1 MKTLLILRHAKSS
14 WQDSGL
20 DDHDRPLNKRGK
32 QAAPQMGR
40 LLKAQDLVPELIV
53 SSTAKRARKTAA
65 LVAENCG
72 YEGSVEVNQQLYHAS
87 AGQAIAVLTE
97 LYHDEARVML
107 VGHNPGVEELLE
119 VLTGQVA
126 ALPTAALAQVE
137 LPIDQWQS
145 LSLSTEGALINLWRP
160 RELDE

>member
-14 WQDSGL
+14 WQESGL
-20 DDHDRPLNKRGK
+20 DDHDRPLNKRGMRV
-32 QAAPQMGR
+32 APQMGR

-53 SSTAKRARKTAA
+53 SSTAKRARKTAE

-72 YEGSVEVNQQLYHAS
+72 YQGTVEVTQRLYHAS
-87 AGQAIAVLTE
+87 AEQAISVLAD
-97 LYHDEARVML
+97 LAGDQACVML
-107 VGHNPGVEELLE
+107 VAHNPGVEELLE
-119 VLTGQVA
+119 VFTGEVA
-126 ALPTAALAQVE
+126 AMPTAALAQVE

-145 LSLSTEGALINLWRP
+145 LSLSTGGVLINLWRP

>member
-40 LLKAQDLVPELIV
+40 LLKAQDLVPGVII
-53 SSTAKRARKTAA
+53 SSTAKRARKTAE

-72 YEGSVEVNQQLYHAS
+72 YAGSVEVNQQLYLAS

-119 VLTGQVA
+119 VFTGEVA
-126 ALPTAALAQVE
+126 AMPTAALAQVE

-145 LSLSTEGALINLWRP
+145 LSLSTEGTLINLWRP